1 MLIVDVPVAL
11 FLHLP
16 VGLQVLFADPC
27 ILPPEVLQAL
37 RVHGSHIL
45 GSLEFG
51 KVGLRLD
58 PLLPVGNVSLIAI
71 IRYIM
76 EETAETGHGI
86 DLPVVIAY
94 VGADLRHPHQLSV
107 EQHILRFR
115 DLPEDCRPVKDL
127 LQGLLDQSRD
137 QLRFM
142 AFNGCFHRSF
152 LYPQEPGGS
161 LFLFINVRKGPGT
174 GRRPV
179 WTRRFRRCRPD
190 DRCDRRYPRT
200 PYSSAR

>member
-1 MLIVDVPVAL
+1 MVTREQAVELFHKYNKSESLWHHAL
-11 FLHLP
+11 C
-16 VGLQVLFADPC
+16 VEAVMRAFA
-27 ILPPEVLQAL
+27 
-37 RVHGSHIL
+37 
-45 GSLEFG
+45 
-51 KVGLRLD
+51 
-58 PLLPVGNVSLIAI
+58 
-71 IRYIM
+71 
-76 EETAETGHGI
+76 AETGHGI
-86 DLPVVIAY
+86 DLPIVIAF

-161 LFLFINVRKGPGT
+161 LFLFYKCPQRA
-174 GRRPV
+174 
-179 WTRRFRRCRPD
+179 
-190 DRCDRRYPRT
+190 RYWSKTSLDTALP
-200 PYSSAR
+200 